1 MGKKLL
7 KFIRSGL
14 RWLSWGG
21 KYGVVCPLA
30 ILALLFIVAFVAEDN
45 SPGTQLASM
54 AESVQQH
61 GFVIVDCAPLAPEGK
76 LSEKTAETALP
87 QPVPVQNCALISTD
101 AAGYAAYIDAQLL
114 KVGKELWLLLALIFT
129 AGAWVCGFTPR
140 NRKIT
145 ASGTITQGARFTE
158 SRPGRG
164 SSSLIRSICQN
175 RRSGAYYYQPSEKN
189 NGGDGEH
196 K

>member
-7 KFIRSGL
+7 KFIWSGL
-14 RWLSWGG
+14 RWLSWGV
-21 KYGVVCPLA
+21 KYGVVCPFTF
-30 ILALLFIVAFVAEDN
+30 LALLLIVPFVAGNN

-61 GFVIVDCAPLAPEGK
+61 GFVIEDCAPLAPEGK
-76 LSEKTAETALP
+76 HSEKTAKTAFP
-87 QPVPVQNCALISTD
+87 QPVSVQNCALISTD

-114 KVGKELWLLLALIFT
+114 KMGKEMWLLLALIFT

-140 NRKIT
+140 IRNII
-145 ASGTITQGARFTE
+145 ASGTIMQGARFTE